1 MATDENLET
10 VYVLVEQPMG
20 QVDLR
25 MHTNRPEPQLH
36 IFEKC
41 PIPTQRIQ
49 ILNMECDDDPEAF
62 LMMFECGAADAML
75 PKEEWTMHLAL
86 LLTGEARSIYLSLP
100 KYMRNNYD
108 HVKNAIL
115 DHLCMSEES
124 YRKEFRSLTF
134 PSGAKPRAV
143 AQQLRDWAR
152 RWLKP
157 ETRTPA
163 EIVELIVV
171 EQFIH
176 ILPERAAEWLSH
188 HKVWSLDSAV
198 QLIDSFL
205 SREALRQAAEI
216 SNACLQK
223 STGNG
228 DPSTKGT
235 ALDEPM
241 IILRFEDVTPEGD
254 PQFTEEPEDGDS
266 SGFVVMDSGDLPE
279 HEEAEEAPSLSNF
292 HLLQE
297 NKRLEEV
304 TTVGNCKISVDGKLM
319 EHLSAGGESESS
331 RISEE
336 KVFTLYS
343 EKLEHHKT
351 ILDQAT
357 DIFLQCSEQTVIFN
371 RQNKPQNKQLSPVRV
386 RSQKAMEYEVKN
398 SDENSND
405 ENVQS
410 EEKTCLCTHCGN
422 IYSANSAQID
432 LVKNLSGEKL
442 YTCTACEQTS
452 CPAKRIL
459 HSQIKYGKNLH
470 ICGECGKS
478 FTRQLHLSIHQRKH
492 TGEKPY
498 SCANCGKLFSQLSN
512 LVRHQQVHSN
522 DKPFVCNECGKS
534 FRRPSHLTRHQLRH
548 TDREKKYEC
557 SLCGQKFTQSFN
569 MISHQRKQICRPR

>member
-1 MATDENLET
+1 MKATQGLPLPNVPFQCPDCIRSIVSDFLPLKPSTSRAWCEEC
-10 VYVLVEQPMG
+10 
-20 QVDLR
+20 LR
-25 MHTNRPEPQLH
+25 CAF
-36 IFEKC
+36 FEKSVVLLRVKNLDWIERFC
-41 PIPTQRIQ
+41 SPS
-49 ILNMECDDDPEAF
+49 AA
-62 LMMFECGAADAML
+62 GAR
-75 PKEEWTMHLAL
+75 T
-86 LLTGEARSIYLSLP
+86 IYNTLP
-100 KYMRNNYD
+100 KY
-108 HVKNAIL
+108 
-115 DHLCMSEES
+115 S
-124 YRKEFRSLTF
+124 
-134 PSGAKPRAV
+134 PSRV
-143 AQQLRDWAR
+143 L
-152 RWLKP
+152 
-157 ETRTPA
+157 
-163 EIVELIVV
+163 
-171 EQFIH
+171 H
-176 ILPERAAEWLSH
+176 S
-188 HKVWSLDSAV
+188 SS
-198 QLIDSFL
+198 
-205 SREALRQAAEI
+205 
-216 SNACLQK
+216 SN
-223 STGNG
+223 SV
-228 DPSTKGT
+228 GT